1 MNSRT
6 IRTAVAAAVSVGLLV
21 GASENLAGAA
31 SYAAAKGCRKQ
42 VTAQGRSYAKKRL
55 VYLLGCVDK
64 LLKCEVLAEVDNT
77 NQNACRTLAEDSCN
91 KRLGAAAD
99 SAMSKAQAS
108 FDAKAASAC
117 VLVGLADML
126 STGPGGLWYQND
138 ASCNAS
144 PDVPTLVECL
154 REEVEQE
161 VDQVVGQ
168 VKPRAGILLANMGLG
183 DEYPDLPLPPTVT
196 YVVTATAPESGV
208 LVNPGTINVAAGSA
222 LRIEGD
228 AVTLPCGMGPGQNG
242 KLTVTVGTQTFTLKE
257 PYGPTRFALIGPF
270 LTVGPVPYTIDYK
283 DGSCDD
289 TITGN
294 VDVTP

>member
-6 IRTAVAAAVSVGLLV
+6 IRIIAVATAVGL
-21 GASENLAGAA
+21 LAGAA
-31 SYAAAKGCRKQ
+31 FEQASAAPYAVTKGCRKQ
-42 VTAQGRSYAKKRL
+42 VTTQGRGYAKKRL
-55 VYLLGCVDK
+55 GYLLNCVDK

-99 SAMSKAQAS
+99 SAMSKAQES
-108 FDAKAASAC
+108 FDTKAGSAC

-144 PDVPTLVECL
+144 PDVPTLIECL

-196 YVVTATAPESGV
+196 YVATATAPASGV
-208 LVNPGTINVAAGSA
+208 LVDPGTINVPAGSA

-228 AVTLPCGMGPGQNG
+228 SVTLPCGGPGQNG

-257 PYGPTRFALIGPF
+257 PYGPTRFALAGPF
-270 LTVGPVPYTIDYK
+270 VVVGSVPYTIDYK

-289 TITGN
+289 TVTGN
-294 VDVTP
+294 VNVTP

>member
-1 MNSRT
+1 MNTRT
-6 IRTAVAAAVSVGLLV
+6 IRTVTVALCAGLTIGACAEHAAA
-21 GASENLAGAA
+21 ANYAA
-31 SYAAAKGCRKQ
+31 SKGCRKQ
-42 VTAQGRSYAKKRL
+42 ITTQGRSYAKKRL
-55 VYLLGCVDK
+55 GYLLACVDK

-77 NQNACRTLAEDSCN
+77 NQNSCRTLAEDSCTT
-91 KRLGAAAD
+91 RLGAAAD

-108 FDAKAASAC
+108 FDTKAAGAC
-117 VLVGLADML
+117 VVVGLADML

-144 PDVPTLVECL
+144 ADVPTLVECL
-154 REEVEQE
+154 REEVENE

-196 YVVTATAPESGV
+196 YVVTATAPASGT
-208 LVNPGTINVAAGSA
+208 LVNPGTINLPAGNA

-228 AVTLPCGMGPGQNG
+228 SVTLPCGGGPGQNG

-257 PYGPTRFALIGPF
+257 PYGPTRFALVGPF
-270 LTVGPVPYTIDYK
+270 LTVGNVPYSIDYK
-283 DGSCDD
+283 DASCSD
-289 TITGN
+289 TVAGN
-294 VDVTP
+294 VNVTP

>member
-1 MNSRT
+1 MKPRT
-6 IRTAVAAAVSVGLLV
+6 IQTIAVAAATVL
-21 GASENLAGAA
+21 LAGTYAELASAA
-31 SYAAAKGCRKQ
+31 PYAATKGCRKQ
-42 VTAQGRSYAKKRL
+42 VTTQGRGYAKKRL
-55 VYLLGCVDK
+55 GYLLNCVDK

-99 SAMSKAQAS
+99 SAMSKAQES
-108 FDAKAASAC
+108 FDTKATSAC

-144 PDVPTLVECL
+144 ADVPTLVECL

-222 LRIEGD
+222 LRVEGD
-228 AVTLPCGMGPGQNG
+228 SITLPCGMGPGQNG
-242 KLTVTVGTQTFTLKE
+242 KLDITIGSQTFTLKE
-257 PYGPTRFALIGPF
+257 PYGPTRFVLAGPF
-270 LTVGPVPYTIDYK
+270 LTVGSVPYTIDYK

-289 TITGN
+289 TIVGN
-294 VDVTP
+294 VNVTP